1 MFPSSYIFPPLLSLP
16 SLILN
21 LQRHNH
27 LNVVNADVYI
37 PAGNMLL
44 LLNSFYSYKYTRSII
59 YSEYYILNVAVYIF
73 ISKLFFFVCVYL
85 YSNL

>member
-1 MFPSSYIFPPLLSLP
+1 MIYSEGIHTHLYNNNITSLLSYCISNVSEFLYISPLLSLP

-44 LLNSFYSYKYTRSII
+44 LLLNSFYSYKYT
-59 YSEYYILNVAVYIF
+59 
-73 ISKLFFFVCVYL
+73 
-85 YSNL
+85 